1 MEEEVVKRKNVFR
14 IKNFTLAFLGALVS
28 NMGNIIYSFAVS
40 FYILALTNNNAF
52 IQGAYLATGGIVYL
66 LVTLFG
72 GVISDRFNKGKIMY
86 ICDYIK
92 GAVLIGFTL
101 ILMLVIKENNAK
113 VVVLFVIAV
122 ISNIIAA
129 IFSPAAGSLLPHI
142 VPEESLQQAQSYYSA
157 LSSFQGIIGIVIA
170 GVLYSVLSMNVLF
183 LIVGACYIGSGI
195 SEMFIKYDYE
205 KKDERLTLKT
215 VFTDIGSGI
224 KYIFNIKPV
233 LYLVICI
240 LFINF
245 FITPISS
252 NFIPYFIATDVKGSD
267 YLFKS
272 FIEPEMWQSIIE
284 VVTALAMG
292 VMSIIISM
300 KEMKKNI
307 SKGLRVQFL
316 LFSLVILGLSMSYV
330 LFNQN
335 LYGINT
341 LLIMLCCGSLLMGL
355 VLPNINIPIS
365 TTLMTIVDKDKLG
378 KVMSVM
384 DISSQ
389 GLIPLANL
397 LAGVAITYLG
407 VSALLIIC
415 TIGLIITTIFV
426 TLNKEIGK
434 L

>member
-1 MEEEVVKRKNVFR
+1 MEEENVKRKNVFR

-86 ICDYIK
+86 ICDYLK
-92 GAVLIGFTL
+92 GAMLIVFTL
-101 ILMLVIKENNAK
+101 VLMLLIKENNAK
-113 VVVLFVIAV
+113 VVVLFIIAV

-129 IFSPAAGSLLPHI
+129 IFSPAAGSLLPQI

-157 LSSFQGIIGIVIA
+157 LSSFQGIFGVIIA
-170 GVLYSVLSMNVLF
+170 GILYSALSTNVLF
-183 LIVGACYIGSGI
+183 FIVGACYIGSAI

-205 KKDERLTLKT
+205 KKEERLTLKT
-215 VFTDIGSGI
+215 VFSDIGIGI

-240 LFINF
+240 LFVNF
-245 FITPISS
+245 FVSPIGS

-267 YLFKS
+267 FLFCN
-272 FIEPEMWQSIIE
+272 IMEAEMWQSILE
-284 VVTALAMG
+284 VVIGLSMG

-300 KEMKKNI
+300 KEMKKSI
-307 SKGLRVQFL
+307 SKGLCIQFA
-316 LFSLVILGLSMSYV
+316 LFSLVVLGLSLSYI
-330 LFNQN
+330 LFSKN

-341 LLIMLCCGSLLMGL
+341 LLIMLCCGSLFMGL
-355 VLPNINIPIS
+355 ILPNINIPTS

-378 KVMSVM
+378 KVVSVM
-384 DISSQ
+384 DIGSQ

-415 TIGLIITTIFV
+415 TLGLILMTVFV
-426 TLNKEIGK
+426 IINKEIRK

>member
-307 SKGLRVQFL
+307 SKGLRIQFV